1 MCSCGRIVSHLKAIF
16 DGERHDVLFVG
27 CQAGGSSGRQ
37 IQRSVPRDG
46 HVEFDGQRYEICVQ
60 VHTIGG
66 YSAHADQKGSVSF
79 VTKMTH
85 WPSWGRVVH
94 REPAAKQQFSAVLQQ
109 RSDAAGRALKIVIS

>member
-1 MCSCGRIVSHLKAIF
+1 MVSDTTCFSSAAKLVVHQEGRS
-16 DGERHDVLFVG
+16 
-27 CQAGGSSGRQ
+27 
-37 IQRSVPRDG
+37 SVPFRDG

-94 REPAAKQQFSAVLQQ
+94 REPAAKQQFFSGSA
-109 RSDAAGRALKIVIS
+109 AAL